1 MNELFNLVEKLR
13 ERIKKYGDDLSRNEA
28 LTRYVLIDPLLRAL
42 GWDTENPDI
51 VRPEER
57 QEKGRPDYVLLHNG
71 KKLIALEAKS
81 LNTKLDE
88 KDVLNLGFNYSW
100 SSGIPYFIITDGNIW
115 KIYDVSKLGGKI
127 ILEINIFNEPIEEV
141 IRKLLSL
148 WKPIIK
154 EKIEEVKTTIEPPPS
169 PKVGSDE
176 LDLNKVREFYN
187 SLTNKEKEFIKIV
200 FEAWKQGRV
209 LTKEDIINE
218 LMNRGIKV
226 DKLGFTGIKSGITR
240 LSKKLGLP
248 PPMPTGKLGE
258 EYWKSEIKRYVLNEK
273 WGKALEKI
281 LGVG

>member
-13 ERIKKYGDDLSRNEA
+13 ERIKKYSDDLSRNEA

-88 KDVLNLGFNYSW
+88 KDVLDLGFNYSW
-100 SSGIPYFIITDGNIW
+100 KNEIPYFIITDGNLW

-154 EKIEEVKTTIEPPPS
+154 EKIEEVKTIEPPPS
-169 PKVGSDE
+169 PKVESDE